1 MLRSSIGARLA
12 SVAAASFLIAGLFAQ
27 ATPALAASPA
37 HVLPAGWAVATPA
50 QHVRSQG
57 TVNIGALIGK
67 TRASLPFDAA
77 AASAALASMEA
88 RDRTARANGAKVAPS
103 VVTPPPPD
111 PVTSSGAAAPT
122 TPVAVAAQTEPGSGI
137 VEPANPGIGAAADEI
152 VQVDGSESFLFT
164 DRTGTSAGSISL
176 PSFFDLPEPSNG
188 APYTT
193 WDSNAEVHFDT
204 LRQRWIASEL
214 SWDCALNTYPGDTA
228 VFGHGYIDYAI
239 SDTSDPQGSWSFDD
253 FGWNDLI
260 PTQPEF
266 GTSTDKLGFSANQ
279 FNLGAGGSTSNP
291 GCTSGSFQHAE
302 IIIEDWSQL
311 GPHFDFSK
319 ILSRFFTSPAPDM
332 RFAIQEPVTAPE
344 LRMINA
350 DIAPL
355 AGNLDY
361 TVATGSAKANTL
373 SLGGADLTGDA
384 VVPGTGTP
392 PSPHQPGGTL
402 TTAIS
407 GDPDNVVFHNGI
419 LAFTLNYPCTPTGDS
434 SIRDC
439 VRVVTLNNAVAL
451 TEPTR
456 LGDTLIGTNG
466 FDDSFGGIGW
476 SASGALHVVYTRS
489 SGSSDASS
497 YESYNLPTDAS
508 SAWSAAHLLTA
519 GTTAYTGT
527 LWGGDPTVATDP
539 QDPNAVWVSDAYSGT
554 AGKWFTRIHQVVVG
568 GGGAGYFPIT
578 PIRVLDSRDG
588 TGLPG
593 HTASAF
599 VSNVPKTFP
608 VAGVTINAETI
619 PSDAVAITGNL
630 TVTGQT
636 AAGFLA
642 LTQTPTVTPSSST
655 LNFPLGDTRANNVTI
670 ALGPDG
676 SLAAVYKAVAGKHAS
691 VILDVTGYFRIG
703 AGQTYFPI
711 TSARILDSRDG
722 TGQPGHTP
730 ALFVA
735 NVAQSFP
742 VQGVGGVPVDAT
754 AITANLTVTGQTKPG
769 FVAVTPAPDNAPGTS
784 TLNFPIHDNRANGLT
799 IPINVDGTVSAVY
812 KAVSGTANLI
822 LDVTG
827 YYTNAGGG
835 LLFHPLNPGRL
846 VDTRAALGLAGLGNQ
861 LTGAQGTTSRSIA
874 VAGHVAVPA
883 SAAAITGN
891 LTITAQTGPGFV
903 AVTDA
908 SVALPATST
917 INFPF
922 GDTRANG
929 ITTTLG
935 SGDLWF
941 VYRPT
946 AGKTVQLILDIT
958 GYFQ

>member
-1 MLRSSIGARLA
+1 MLRSSFGARVA
-12 SVAAASFLIAGLFAQ
+12 SLGAATFLVAGLFAQ
-27 ATPALAASPA
+27 PAPAAAAGPA
-37 HVLPAGWAVATPA
+37 HALPSGWSIATPA

-57 TVNIGALIGK
+57 TVNVGALISK
-67 TRASLPFDAA
+67 TKAALPYNAA

-88 RDRTARANGAKVAPS
+88 KAQAARANGANATT
-103 VVTPPPPD
+103 TPNTVGPPAPD
-111 PVTSSGAAAPT
+111 PVTVSGAAAPT

-137 VEPANPGIGAAADEI
+137 VEPANPSIGANADEV

-164 DRTGTSAGSISL
+164 DRAGNSAGSVSL
-176 PSFFDLPEPSNG
+176 PVFFDLPEG
-188 APYTT
+188 PYTT

-214 SWDCALNTYPGDTA
+214 SWDCAQNTYTGDTA

-239 SDTSDPQGSWSFDD
+239 SDTSDPQGTWTFDD

-266 GTSTDKLGFSANQ
+266 GTSTDKFALSANQ
-279 FNLGAGGSTSNP
+279 FSLGAGGGATNP
-291 GCTSGSFQHAE
+291 GCTSGSFDHSE
-302 IIIEDWSQL
+302 LIIEDWAQL

-319 ILSRFFTSPAPDM
+319 IVPRGYSFTAPDM
-332 RFAIQEPVTAPE
+332 RFAVQEPVTAPE
-344 LRMINA
+344 LRMIVA

-355 AGNLDY
+355 AGNINYL
-361 TVATGSAKANTL
+361 VFSGSAKANTL
-373 SLGGADLTGDA
+373 SIGGNDLTGDGII
-384 VVPGTGTP
+384 PGTGTP

-402 TTAIS
+402 TTTIN
-407 GDPDNVVFHNGI
+407 GDPDSVVFHNGV
-419 LAFTLNYPCTPTGDS
+419 LAFTANYPCTPTGDS
-434 SIRDC
+434 TTRDC
-439 VRVVTLNNAVAL
+439 VRVVTLNNQVAAA
-451 TEPTR
+451 EPTR

-476 SASGALHVVYTRS
+476 AGSGALHVVYTRS
-489 SGSSDASS
+489 SSASDASS

-508 SAWSAAHLLTA
+508 SAWSAPHLLTA
-519 GTTAYTGT
+519 GTSTYTGT
-527 LWGGDPTVATDP
+527 EWGGDPTVATDP
-539 QDPNAVWVSDAYSGT
+539 QDPNAIWVSDAYSGT
-554 AGKWFTRIHQVVVG
+554 AGKWFTKIHQVVVG
-568 GGGAGYFPIT
+568 GGGAGYTPIT
-578 PIRVLDSRDG
+578 PIRVLDSRYG
-588 TGLPG
+588 IGQGG
-593 HTASAF
+593 HPAAF
-599 VSNVPKTFP
+599 VSNVPQTFP

-642 LTQTPTVTPSSST
+642 LTPTPTVTPSSST

-691 VILDVTGYFRIG
+691 VILDVTGYFEIA

-735 NVAQSFP
+735 NVAQTFP
-742 VQGVGGVPVDAT
+742 VQGVGGIPVDAT

-769 FVAVTPAPDNAPGTS
+769 FIALTPTLDNAPGTS
-784 TLNFPIHDNRANGLT
+784 NLNFPIHDNRANGLT
-799 IPINVDGTVSAVY
+799 IPIGGDGKVSAVY

-827 YYTNAGGG
+827 YYSTTGSG

-846 VDTRAALGLAGLGNQ
+846 VDTRSALGVAGLGNQ
-861 LTGAQGTTSRSIA
+861 LAGAQGTTPRSIA
-874 VAGHVAVPA
+874 VAAHVAVPA

-908 SVALPATST
+908 SVALPLTST